1 MGRCQEWSLQACAC
15 ATVVRDWCCQTIVTF
30 LGDVRHPAGL
40 PHRGGRYEHSEDR
53 VRLPPWCHRN
63 VVGTALAE
71 VSRDSSL
78 LSLWPRSCHEEWH
91 EVLRM
96 GKREGHFEVQQD
108 GLRGCH
114 CSTQG
119 EQLPF
124 QMGGLIK
131 FDGDGGQA
139 TESSVRDTVLTCSH
153 SCEC

>member
-1 MGRCQEWSLQACAC
+1 MGLMGSIATAEIGRSKIGWEAPTDAIRKNLEVEGKTWLSKLNDKYYPGDIGFDPTLWS
-15 ATVVRDWCCQTIVTF
+15 
-30 LGDVRHPAGL
+30 
-40 PHRGGRYEHSEDR
+40 
-53 VRLPPWCHRN
+53 
-63 VVGTALAE
+63 
-71 VSRDSSL
+71 
-78 LSLWPRSCHEEWH
+78 RSCHEEWH

-96 GKREGHFEVQQD
+96 GKRQGHFEVQQD

-114 CSTQG
+114 RSTQC

-139 TESSVRDTVLTCSH
+139 TESSVRDTVLKCSH